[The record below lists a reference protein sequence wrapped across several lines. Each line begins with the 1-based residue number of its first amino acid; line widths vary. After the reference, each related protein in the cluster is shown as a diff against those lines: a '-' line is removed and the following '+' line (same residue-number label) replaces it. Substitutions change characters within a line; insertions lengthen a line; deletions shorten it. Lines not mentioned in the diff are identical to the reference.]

1 MCVIVLYMKTA
12 TVREVQHHLND
23 VLAWVAR
30 GEEVQITRR
39 NKPVAKLVATF
50 TENVAAPLPDFAGR
64 SRAIWGEKPTRKPLS
79 ATIIEERGERL

>member
-1 MCVIVLYMKTA
+1 MLYMKTA

-39 NKPVAKLVATF
+39 NKSVAKLVPTF

-64 SRAIWGEKPTRKPLS
+64 SRAIWGDKPNRKPLS
-79 ATIIEERGERL
+79 TTIIEAREERL